1 MLAGSYHS
9 GMNFS
14 LQQAV
19 LLVLGGLIP
28 AVAFVLTRAEYV
40 ALITLVNVL
49 LIWVSLRLATGGSI
63 GPVTPS
69 TPEAT
74 EPQDT

>member
-1 MLAGSYHS
+1 MLAGSYYR

-28 AVAFVLTRAEYV
+28 AVTFVLTRAEYV

-63 GPVTPS
+63 GPATPGA
-69 TPEAT
+69 PEAN
-74 EPQDT
+74 EPQDA